1 MECQKSTI
9 AVIATATTIAM
20 AKTIFLIIGARSAP
34 AGRSYTPTFRVG
46 GRGAL
51 SIESSTIAGGAP
63 VAGRPPAFGSRCD
76 HARRLAAVT
85 EMGSIRLVVL
95 ASRFEASV
103 ALIDFDFG
111 MPNRV
116 TGRFGA
122 FAHLL
127 ADHH

>member
-85 EMGSIRLVVL
+85 IRVARDGPLDGIAGTFPAAPYCVADRVPRAIGVRAFP
-95 ASRFEASV
+95 AS
-103 ALIDFDFG
+103 
-111 MPNRV
+111 PRV
-116 TGRFGA
+116 R
-122 FAHLL
+122 L
-127 ADHH
+127 